1 MVETTIL
8 NLATSNRA
16 SLRTTVPMSIVKQF
30 NLKSGDMLEWIFEV
44 KNNEIII
51 VVKPVKQVKDFS
63 KAEK

>member
-8 NLATSNRA
+8 SLATSNRA

-30 NLKSGDMLEWIFEV
+30 GLKSGDMLEWIFEV

-51 VVKPVKQVKDFS
+51 VVKPVKLAKDLIDT
-63 KAEK
+63 ER

>member
-1 MVETTIL
+1 MAETTIL

-30 NLKSGDMLEWIFEV
+30 GLKSGDMLEWIFEV